1 MIFNKRKNENVAL
14 NDIAITLTEKA
25 KARIGVGHQA
35 GMGAGVEVWKDP
47 IASPLLNISSIE
59 GAKTIFILIKTNSN
73 YSMHEQK
80 YLMDYLPTC
89 KFSSSSQNMK

>member
-35 GMGAGVEVWKDP
+35 GMGEGVEV
-47 IASPLLNISSIE
+47 
-59 GAKTIFILIKTNSN
+59 
-73 YSMHEQK
+73 
-80 YLMDYLPTC
+80 
-89 KFSSSSQNMK
+89 